1 MVVSGWGERQGG
13 RGLVKSVARR
23 GDWKALRDLIACL
36 E

>member
-1 MVVSGWGERQGG
+1 MVVSGYGERQGS
-13 RGLVKSVARR
+13 RGLVKSIERR